1 LVDGGVRQLRE
12 PAVRA
17 VESAADATV
26 VRLRGEL
33 DLHNAGEVRDALAS
47 VAASSPRRVVVDLEE
62 VDFVDSTALGVFVEA
77 RAALK
82 GKAAFVLAAPGP
94 ETRRALEVSG
104 LARVL
109 DIRETVD
116 EARSAR
122 PGGGT

>member
-1 LVDGGVRQLRE
+1 VRELRE

-17 VESAADATV
+17 VEVAADATV

-33 DLHNAGEVRDALAS
+33 DLYNAGEVRDALAS
-47 VAASSPRRVVVDLEE
+47 VASSAPRRVVVDLEE
-62 VDFVDSTALGVFVEA
+62 VEFVDSTTLGVFVEA

-82 GKAAFVLAAPGP
+82 GTAAFVLAAPGP
-94 ETRRALEVSG
+94 EPRRALEVSG

-109 DIRETVD
+109 EIRETVE